1 MPTRLDPRMRG
12 SGWASPGR
20 MDRERDVA
28 ADMSPALIVVAPEGD
43 RKDEVVD
50 DKGAGAGG
58 RAAMAVLPEHATDG
72 WELTGPPGKPRL
84 VKDFGAVRTRIRV
97 TAPAT
102 CSWWVG
108 RPDGRLLR
116 EASVRSIEEAKA
128 AAEAWV
134 AAYLAA
140 RSEPADE

>member
-1 MPTRLDPRMRG
+1 
-12 SGWASPGR
+12 
-20 MDRERDVA
+20 
-28 ADMSPALIVVAPEGD
+28 MSPALFLVAPEGD

-50 DKGAGAGG
+50 DKGAGGG
-58 RAAMAVLPEHATDG
+58 ERAVVALLPEHATDG

-84 VKDFGAVRTRIRV
+84 VKDFGAVRTRIRA
-97 TAPAT
+97 TTPTT

-116 EASVRSIEEAKA
+116 EASVMSVEAAKA

-134 AAYLAA
+134 ADYLTD
-140 RSEPADE
+140 RSEGASETGDAPA

>member
-1 MPTRLDPRMRG
+1 
-12 SGWASPGR
+12 
-20 MDRERDVA
+20 MDE
-28 ADMSPALIVVAPEGD
+28 
-43 RKDEVVD
+43 
-50 DKGAGAGG
+50 KGAGAGE
-58 RAAMAVLPEHATDG
+58 RAAVALLPEHATDG

-97 TAPAT
+97 TAPTT

-116 EASVRSIEEAKA
+116 EASVRSVEEAKA

-134 AAYLAA
+134 ADYLTA
-140 RSEPADE
+140 RSERATETDDAPG